1 MKNYLLVAS
10 FVLVSF
16 STIFGQ
22 KKQEDIKKLFSIMQS
37 EKMMDAMY
45 ENIVSSFSEY
55 AKTQFS
61 DESGADKME
70 DYLKFVMEESKAMLK
85 RLMEED
91 MVSIY
96 DGYFSEKEI
105 DDLIEFYQSSTGK
118 KFLKSSPDIM
128 KETMDIMLTK
138 YLPEMQSRLME
149 KLEEMK

>member
-1 MKNYLLVAS
+1 MKNYLLAAS
-10 FVLVSF
+10 FILLSF
-16 STIFGQ
+16 TPILGQ

-45 ENIVSSFSEY
+45 ENIVSSFSDY
-55 AKTQFS
+55 AKTQFG
-61 DESGADKME
+61 DESGGDKME
-70 DYLKFVMEESKAMLK
+70 EYLKFVMEESKAMLK
-85 RLMEED
+85 SLMQED

-96 DGYFSEKEI
+96 DSYFTEKEI
-105 DDLIEFYQSSTGK
+105 NDLIEFYQSSTGK

-138 YLPEMQSRLME
+138 YLPDMQKRFME

>member
-10 FVLVSF
+10 FVLLSF

-45 ENIVSSFSEY
+45 ENLVSSFSEY
-55 AKTQFS
+55 AKTQFGE
-61 DESGADKME
+61 ESGADKME

-85 RLMEED
+85 RFMEED

-96 DGYFSEKEI
+96 DSYFSEKEI
-105 DDLIEFYQSSTGK
+105 NDLIEFYQSSTGK

>member
-1 MKNYLLVAS
+1 MKNYLILAS
-10 FVLVSF
+10 FVLLSVT
-16 STIFGQ
+16 TIFSQ
-22 KKQEDIKKLFSIMQS
+22 NKQEDIKKLFSIMQS

-45 ENIVSSFSEY
+45 ENIVTSFSEY
-55 AKTQFS
+55 AKTQFG

-70 DYLKFVMEESKAMLK
+70 DYLKFVMEESKAMMK
-85 RLMEED
+85 KLMEED

-96 DGYFSEKEI
+96 DSYFSEKEI
-105 DDLIEFYQSSTGK
+105 KDLIEFYQSSTGK

-138 YLPEMQSRLME
+138 YLPDMQKRLME